1 MVTIW
6 LPFFGC
12 DIALEGGVNVALP
25 TVFLKAKNAITKGKT
40 AVKDVREKST
50 GEEATGFL
58 AGAIKGVA
66 TVITSILAL
75 PTIFFIGIVLVV
87 VIIFLLLID
96 SVPFVVFGIDLSDQG
111 GSTTNNF
118 CNEDP
123 TSVEHP
129 FDDPPNIGLAIPH
142 YLQGDERW
150 GHLTYYNNDAGW
162 NRYITLSA
170 GGCDSTSFAMV
181 ASYLLDRTIY
191 PSEIITHLD
200 TSWRTWN
207 DNFGRIS
214 EIYGIKRPT
223 FTSNWSDMKEAIKN
237 NQPVIAWYSG
247 ESGIFT
253 KAGHF
258 IVVRGIT
265 SDEKYIVNDP
275 TDNMVDY
282 KHDYYKRKFTEAEM
296 TKGFGWGVIFEAKV
310 CVNGTDY
317 LQWAIDIAND
327 DSHGYSQCN
336 RWGPDYDCS
345 SLVWYSLLNSGYS
358 AEELGGSAFSTGYM
372 DGVLTSIGFERH
384 NYNASELQPGDIL
397 LVHTQKRQHT
407 AIYAGDGKVVQA
419 SSSRQNWP
427 GKPYGYC
434 GTTGDQSGTEIWVTD
449 NTGTDWLYY
458 YRKSS

>member
-1 MVTIW
+1 
-6 LPFFGC
+6 
-12 DIALEGGVNVALP
+12 
-25 TVFLKAKNAITKGKT
+25 
-40 AVKDVREKST
+40 
-50 GEEATGFL
+50 
-58 AGAIKGVA
+58 
-66 TVITSILAL
+66 
-75 PTIFFIGIVLVV
+75 
-87 VIIFLLLID
+87 
-96 SVPFVVFGIDLSDQG
+96 
-111 GSTTNNF
+111 
-118 CNEDP
+118 
-123 TSVEHP
+123 
-129 FDDPPNIGLAIPH
+129 
-142 YLQGDERW
+142 
-150 GHLTYYNNDAGW
+150 
-162 NRYITLSA
+162 
-170 GGCDSTSFAMV
+170 MV

-237 NQPVIAWYSG
+237 NQPVIVWYSG

-282 KHDYYKRKFTEAEM
+282 RHDYYKRKFTEAEM

-327 DSHGYSQCN
+327 DSHGYSQCA
-336 RWGPDYDCS
+336 RTGPYYDCS
-345 SLVWYSLLNSGYS
+345 SLVYYSLLNSGYS
-358 AEELGGSAFSTGYM
+358 ESQLGGSYPFWTGNM
-372 DGVLTSIGFERH
+372 DEILTGIGFERH

-397 LVHTQKRQHT
+397 LVHNSNRQHT
-407 AIYAGDGKVVQA
+407 GIYAGDGKVVQA
-419 SSSRQNWP
+419 SSSREGN
-427 GKPYGYC
+427 GYC
-434 GTTGDQSGTEIWVTD
+434 GRTGD
-449 NTGTDWLYY
+449 
-458 YRKSS
+458 